1 MGRVAGAPVIV
12 SPGWLVAAAV
22 LTFLFAPTVRAA
34 VPNLSEGAAYAVA
47 ALGAGLLFVSVFLH
61 EVAHALVAR
70 GRGVV
75 VHELA
80 VTLLG
85 GHTRMGA
92 AAPSPTASAVIA
104 AAGPAANLALAAAGW
119 FVAPMLPAAGIAAL
133 LATSVALT
141 NGFVGIFNLLPG
153 LPLDGGRVLEAL
165 VWRLTGD
172 RTKGTVVAAWVGR
185 LLAVAV
191 VGWLVLVPLAAGRS
205 PDLTMIVWGA
215 IIGAVLWSGAA
226 QSLQGARAEQAVH
239 RLSVRALMSPARGV
253 PVTATL
259 GQVDMHD
266 ATTPEVVLVE
276 DDGRAVAYVDRSA
289 LAAVPPTAH
298 ALTPLHAVAVA
309 LPKGSTIDVG
319 LTGSEAVR
327 AVGAA
332 ARHSPVIAVVDGSRG
347 VVGLLR
353 AQDVISALRSGA

>member
-1 MGRVAGAPVIV
+1 M

-22 LTFLFAPTVRAA
+22 LTVLFAPTVRAA
-34 VPNLSEGAAYAVA
+34 VPTLSHTAAYLVA
-47 ALGAGLLFVSVFLH
+47 AVGAGLLFLSVFLH

-70 GRGVV
+70 SRGVV

-80 VTLLG
+80 VTLMG

-92 AAPSPTASAVIA
+92 AAPTPLASAVIA
-104 AAGPAANLALAAAGW
+104 VAGPAANLALAALGW
-119 FVAPMLPAAGIAAL
+119 FVAPLLPAGGISAL

-165 VWRLTGD
+165 VWRISGD
-172 RTKGTVVAAWVGR
+172 RSAGTVAAAWVGR

-191 VGWLVLVPLAAGRS
+191 IGWLVVGPLVAGRS

-215 IIGAVLWSGAA
+215 MIGAFLWSGAA
-226 QSLQGARAEQAVH
+226 QSLQAARAEQAVR
-239 RLSVRALMSPARGV
+239 RLSVRSLMAPARGV
-253 PVTATL
+253 PAVGTVAH
-259 GQVDMHD
+259 VDLLD
-266 ATTPEVVLVE
+266 ATAPELVLVG

-289 LAAVPPTAH
+289 LDAVPATAH
-298 ALTPLHAVAVA
+298 AVTPLRAVAVA
-309 LPKGSTIDVG
+309 LPEGSSIDVG
-319 LTGSEAVR
+319 LTGAEALR

-332 ARHSPVIAVVDGSRG
+332 ARNSPVIAVVDGERG

-353 AQDVISALRSGA
+353 AQAVISALRTGA